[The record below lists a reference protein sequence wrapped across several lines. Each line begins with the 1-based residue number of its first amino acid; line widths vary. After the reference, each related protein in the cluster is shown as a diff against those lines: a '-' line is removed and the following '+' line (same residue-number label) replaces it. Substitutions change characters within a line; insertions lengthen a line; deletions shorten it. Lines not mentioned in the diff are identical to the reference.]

1 MQPKKQW
8 QLEVEYRSQIESGEI
23 TPLEDFGAYVAASF
37 PGAPLVASPQRDPVM
52 HRAMMMIQNGL
63 LPTQEM
69 LLVMADCYQEYLDA
83 AGSKSLEAAMLG
95 PPKPRVGTMSAQ
107 KAKRDIRTEMTFAV
121 EFLSAKKDGV
131 SDADAAAMAQA
142 ETERIVGRA
151 PDAENWLRDR
161 RRKRA
166 DK

>member
-8 QLEVEYRSQIESGEI
+8 QSEVEYRRQLDSGEI
-23 TPLEDFGAYVAASF
+23 EPLEEFGAYVAASF
-37 PGAPLVASPQRDPVM
+37 PAAPLVASPQTDPVL
-52 HRAMMMIQNGL
+52 HRAMMMIHNGM

-95 PPKPRVGTMSAQ
+95 SPKPRLGTLSAQ
-107 KAKRDIRTEMTFAV
+107 KAKRDVRTEITFAI
-121 EFLSAKKDGV
+121 EFLAAKKDGA
-131 SDADAAAMAQA
+131 SDAEAAATAQA
-142 ETERIVGRA
+142 QTERIVGRA
-151 PDAENWLRDR
+151 PDAETWLRVR